1 MIRRRL
7 SLVDFSLRLLVLLL
21 PLGAFGVAAY
31 VRFLMPFFPVDQ
43 EGIKYADY
51 FGLLFLTTLVWA
63 MAVEYYGLSRVEKL
77 FPALTSARQAFWAC
91 LVTYVAITGATF
103 FYRSASFS
111 RLFVVFSATA
121 LFLMMLGTQ
130 QTFRDLLM
138 RVQRG
143 GKEYSR
149 VLMVGADEFADRA
162 ARALRN
168 SLVMPY
174 TLVAYVRLPGQEPKV
189 VGAPVIEFGAVKD
202 LAARS
207 RIDDVVIAVPP
218 ARLSE
223 IPGIVTRLEFLSVP
237 ARAVLDLGPGVVLRD
252 ALFQAGDVTLLDLRV
267 TPSESVA
274 YSILKRS
281 FDLVFASL
289 VIPFTAP
296 LLILIAIAIRLTSR
310 GPVLFRQERI
320 GLNGRAFGMYKF
332 RTMRVGNLNESETRW
347 TTRDDPRVTKLGA
360 LLRRTSLDELP
371 QFFNV
376 LKGDMSVVGPRP
388 ERPHFVEKFMNEVA
402 QYNRRHYLKVGIT
415 GWAQVHGWRGDTSIA
430 ERVTCDLY
438 YLNHWSIGLDIRIIL
453 LTLWKGLGSKNAY

>member
-7 SLVDFSLRLLVLLL
+7 NLIVFSLRLVVLLL
-21 PLGAFGVAAY
+21 PLLAFGVAAY
-31 VRFLMPFFPVDQ
+31 VRFLTPFFPVDQ
-43 EGIKYADY
+43 TGIEYADY

-63 MAVEYYGLSRVEKL
+63 MAVEYYGLARVEKL
-77 FPALTSARQAFWAC
+77 LPALAAARQAFWAC

-121 LFLMMLGTQ
+121 LLLMTLGTQ
-130 QTFRDLLM
+130 QTFRSLLM
-138 RVQRG
+138 RLRRG
-143 GKEYSR
+143 GEEYSR
-149 VLMVGADEFADRA
+149 VLMVGADEFAERA

-168 SLVMPY
+168 SLVLPC
-174 TLVAYVRLPGQEPKV
+174 TPVAFVRLPGQDPKV
-189 VGAPVIEFGAVKD
+189 SGARVIEFGAVQD
-202 LAARS
+202 LATRS

-218 ARLSE
+218 GRLSE
-223 IPGIVTRLEFLSVP
+223 IPAIVAGLEFLSVP
-237 ARAVLDLGPGVVLRD
+237 VRAVLDLGPGVVLRD
-252 ALFQAGDVTLLDLRV
+252 AVFQAGEMTFLDLRT

-274 YSILKRS
+274 YALLKRS

-289 VIPFTAP
+289 VLLFTAP
-296 LLILIAIAIRLTSR
+296 LLILIALAIRLTSR

-320 GLNGRAFGMYKF
+320 GLNGRAFRMYKF
-332 RTMRVGNLNESETRW
+332 RTMRLGDLSESETRW
-347 TTRDDPRVTKLGA
+347 TTRDDPRVTRLGA

-388 ERPHFVEKFMNEVA
+388 ERPHFVEKFMKEVA

-415 GWAQVHGWRGDTSIA
+415 GWAQVNGWRGDTSIA

-453 LTLWKGLGSKNAY
+453 LTLWRGFVSKNAY